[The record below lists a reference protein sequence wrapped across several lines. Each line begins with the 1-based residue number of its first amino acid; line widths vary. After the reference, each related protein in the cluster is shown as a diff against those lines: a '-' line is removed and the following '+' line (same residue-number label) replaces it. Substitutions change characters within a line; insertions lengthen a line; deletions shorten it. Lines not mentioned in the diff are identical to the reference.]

1 MTITSTTVLIV
12 GAGPTGLTLA
22 CQLARRGVPVEI
34 IEAADGSQI
43 GSRGKGLQPRTL
55 EVLEDLGIVEEVLA
69 NARTMPMT
77 VIAADGASRTVGEV
91 PDSLLDRAD
100 VPYPASVITP
110 EWRVEEALRDLLDRL
125 GGTVRFGTRLETF
138 TQDAGGVTAIVTR
151 DGTQETVRARWL
163 VGADGGHSTVR
174 KQSGIDFVG
183 ETREDVRML
192 VADVAV
198 DGLDRESWRMWRSA
212 DSSASLCPLPSTDLY
227 QYQAELAPGVAPDLS
242 IANLQSV
249 LTQASGRTDIR
260 IVDAP
265 WTSVWRANIR
275 LADHYRDG
283 RVFIAGD
290 AAHIHS
296 PAGGQGMNTGIQD
309 ATNFGWKLAEVV
321 GGADET
327 LLDSY
332 EAERRPVAEHVLD
345 LSNVRMTAMVR
356 DRVMPAKRD
365 LSTIQLDISYRDSI
379 LAEDDRGEDAQ
390 LRAGDRAPGATGV
403 MTAEGVTGRL
413 FRLIA
418 GGTWTLLQFGQR
430 PAPAIDG
437 LRILDVS
444 DTDGSLTSAYRPTER
459 TLVLIRPDGYI
470 AVISDAGDDHAI
482 RAYMHRMH
490 PVPGSTAEMRKA
502 PRSHGASDR
511 VDAGGL
517 KPNTWQRFE
526 RLGTVWEQAK
536 LGLGDEPPGAAE
548 NEPGVVA
555 NPRRR
560 ARTPLTETQ
569 VDAIRTARAHG
580 ESVVSICRRF
590 GIHRMTVWTHTRDIR
605 RAVA

>member
-1 MTITSTTVLIV
+1 MTIASTTVLIV

-34 IEAADGSQI
+34 IDAADGPQT

-77 VIAADGASRTVGEV
+77 VIAPDGASRTVGGV
-91 PDSLLDRAD
+91 PGSLLDRAD

-110 EWRVEEALRDLLDRL
+110 EWRVEEALRDLLGRL
-125 GGTVRFGTRLETF
+125 GGTVRFGTRLESF

-151 DGTQETVRARWL
+151 NGVQETVRAGWL

-174 KQSGIDFVG
+174 KQSGIAFVG

-192 VADVAV
+192 VADVSV
-198 DGLDRESWRMWRSA
+198 DGLDREAWHMWRSA
-212 DSSASLCPLPSTDLY
+212 DSAASLCPLPSTYLH

-242 IANLQSV
+242 IENLQRV

-260 IVDAP
+260 IVEAP

-309 ATNFGWKLAEVV
+309 ATNLGWKLAEVV
-321 GGADET
+321 GGADST

-332 EAERRPVAEHVLD
+332 EAERRPVAHHVLD
-345 LSNVRMTAMVR
+345 LSTARMTAMVR

-365 LSTIQLDISYRDSI
+365 LSTIQLDITYRDST

-390 LRAGDRAPGATGV
+390 LRAGDRAPDATGV
-403 MTAEGVTGRL
+403 MTAEGTTGRL

-418 GGTWTLLQFGQR
+418 GGTWTLLRFGGR

-437 LRILDVS
+437 VRALDVS
-444 DTDGSLTSAYRPTER
+444 DTDGSLTSAYDPTER
-459 TLVLIRPDGYI
+459 TLILIRPDGYI

-482 RAYMHRMH
+482 RAYLHRMD
-490 PVPGSTAEMRKA
+490 PAPGSTAEMQKA
-502 PRSHGASDR
+502 PRSRGASDR
-511 VDAGGL
+511 VELRGI
-517 KPNTWQRFE
+517 E
-526 RLGTVWEQAK
+526 
-536 LGLGDEPPGAAE
+536 
-548 NEPGVVA
+548 
-555 NPRRR
+555 
-560 ARTPLTETQ
+560 PLTSSL
-569 VDAIRTARAHG
+569 RTKR
-580 ESVVSICRRF
+580 S
-590 GIHRMTVWTHTRDIR
+590 TN
-605 RAVA
+605 